1 MWQRY
6 LTFKLPCPEP
16 IAFTASLRLYCFMR
30 RCRGFLSDAGTPY
43 RKVFPISFLCR
54 TSSEQ
59 SPFEVPATKEGEN
72 FLHGFDTQL
81 RCLTLTSFDYRPI
94 GTLFDNR
101 LISLRLPKATL
112 LSSGPTSQIPH
123 HPGYCKVASR
133 SDLHCNAFKRA
144 TGTPFASLGVMSGRL
159 SA

>member
-1 MWQRY
+1 MQG
-6 LTFKLPCPEP
+6 
-16 IAFTASLRLYCFMR
+16 RLIGKFSP
-30 RCRGFLSDAGTPY
+30 FLL
-43 RKVFPISFLCR
+43 LCR

-72 FLHGFDTQL
+72 FLHGFDTAL
-81 RCLTLTSFDYRPI
+81 RALTLDYA
-94 GTLFDNR
+94 R
-101 LISLRLPKATL
+101 LSTNLRSIRNSLDFSALAESNPPVV
-112 LSSGPTSQIPH
+112 GPHKSKPH
-123 HPGYCKVASR
+123 HPGYCKEAHR